1 VSAPSYHKEFRFSIK
16 EVDVGIV
23 AGAPL
28 QESQIGESFLLI
40 CVYIVCRSRNRST
53 HAARCCKQIL
63 VHRNDV
69 HRLLLLQSFP
79 EYEFIFFLF
88 LQKHLP
94 FTGRRFDSAEAR
106 ANGLL
111 SSVHP
116 TPASA
121 FSHSMHLATL
131 ISKKS
136 PLVIRGIKE
145 HIRFSDEHSASEGLE
160 HAAIWN
166 SGMLSASDIGAC
178 MSAGKQGIPTFS
190 KL

>member
-1 VSAPSYHKEFRFSIK
+1 MPSRNH
-16 EVDVGIV
+16 VQNMLL
-23 AGAPL
+23 P
-28 QESQIGESFLLI
+28 LLI
-40 CVYIVCRSRNRST
+40 
-53 HAARCCKQIL
+53 L
-63 VHRNDV
+63 VQRNDL
-69 HRLLLLQSFP
+69 HRLATRTCVQSHIIIAFDFNKDSL
-79 EYEFIFFLF
+79 ESLVA
-88 LQKHLP
+88 
-94 FTGRRFDSAEAR
+94 GRRFDSAEAL

-116 TPASA
+116 TPSSA
-121 FSHSMHLATL
+121 FSHAIQLASI

-160 HAAIWN
+160 HAAVWN

-178 MSAGKQGIPTFS
+178 ISAGKQGTPIFS

>member
-1 VSAPSYHKEFRFSIK
+1 VTTPSYHIELRFSIK

-23 AGAPL
+23 AGALLAPK
-28 QESQIGESFLLI
+28 FLLFL
-40 CVYIVCRSRNRST
+40 CVFELMSFADLGTVQRMPRAVANRSWFIEMMYT
-53 HAARCCKQIL
+53 GGCFSKFFL
-63 VHRNDV
+63 NTDNY
-69 HRLLLLQSFP
+69 LP
-79 EYEFIFFLF
+79 FIFF
-88 LQKHLP
+88 QNLP
-94 FTGRRFDSAEAR
+94 FAGRRFDSAEAR

-121 FSHSMHLATL
+121 FSHSLHLAAL

-160 HAAIWN
+160 HAAVWN